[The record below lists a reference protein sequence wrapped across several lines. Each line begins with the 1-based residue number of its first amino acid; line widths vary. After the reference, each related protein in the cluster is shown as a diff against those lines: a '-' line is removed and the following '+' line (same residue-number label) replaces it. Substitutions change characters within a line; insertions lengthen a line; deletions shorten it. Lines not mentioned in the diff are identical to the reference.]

1 MSKAL
6 LAAWHPAGDI
16 GQAQPQKAG
25 LCACPGGLGGGP
37 KWLMGWTPEASGPAS
52 CPCLPSGS

>member
-6 LAAWHPAGDI
+6 LAAGHSAGNLR
-16 GQAQPQKAG
+16 QAQPQKAG

-37 KWLMGWTPEASGPAS
+37 
-52 CPCLPSGS
+52 